1 MLPHP
6 LGPSVMVLIAH
17 FLDCLLLSFPE
28 KVGHSWREEACQIL
42 GNQKG
47 PAELAS
53 VSEGMNEW
61 SRPWGWVSAGNT
73 PVFLLFAPD
82 I

>member
-1 MLPHP
+1 
-6 LGPSVMVLIAH
+6 MVLIAH
-17 FLDCLLLSFPE
+17 FLDSLLQSFPE
-28 KVGHSWREEACQIL
+28 KVRHSRREETCQIL
-42 GNQKG
+42 GSQKG

-61 SRPWGWVSAGNT
+61 SRPWGWTLQGMWVSAGNT
-73 PVFLLFAPD
+73 PVFLLFALD

>member
-1 MLPHP
+1 M
-6 LGPSVMVLIAH
+6 
-17 FLDCLLLSFPE
+17 
-28 KVGHSWREEACQIL
+28 

-73 PVFLLFAPD
+73 PVFLLFALD